1 MRASKPK
8 IPMWQKQKTGPAT
21 SMKRLSTELEIDRNA
36 GIELVH
42 NAKSNFFFDCS
53 YLTVVK
59 RTSRPIPSCGK
70 TIQTQTVCRVG
81 S

>member
-1 MRASKPK
+1 MRTKVRTGVKMRASKPK

-42 NAKSNFFFDCS
+42 NAKVISF
-53 YLTVVK
+53 LIV
-59 RTSRPIPSCGK
+59 PI
-70 TIQTQTVCRVG
+70 
-81 S
+81 